1 MPEAWYEV
9 GLIRVRAWV
18 PVEEGKGGEIDPAEG
33 GRHVRIQ

>member
-18 PVEEGKGGEIDPAEG
+18 PVEEGKGAKLIRLRVEG
-33 GRHVRIQ
+33 M